1 MRSLTSFPGQRTVG
15 TNADWIQRNQIMWQ
29 RRAVARFDFTQHDVC
44 VDVHRPC
51 NRTSVHLF
59 SVRSCTQYGPVVN
72 TRHEGSR
79 SDDDPSKSPIDRA
92 EIASRLVTP
101 LTVLN
106 SLQKKSRF
114 FIARD
119 IRATKEY
126 GNRRLS
132 SVYSFCLT
140 SNVLFEVLDGLSG
153 PWYIESCHS
162 FRQARL
168 NIPVRS
174 YCTPSTMQKY
184 WFLRILHR
192 ECIKVAR
199 NWLVRG
205 ILRFLVEWRTQGDGS
220 CKDELKIDG
229 EKLWTKKIV
238 NVVPSRRA

>member
-15 TNADWIQRNQIMWQ
+15 TNADWIQRNQIMWL

-59 SVRSCTQYGPVVN
+59 SARSCTQYGPVVN
-72 TRHEGSR
+72 TRHGGSR

-114 FIARD
+114 FIAKD

-132 SVYSFCLT
+132 CVYSCCLT
-140 SNVLFEVLDGLSG
+140 SNVLFEVLDGLSAPG
-153 PWYIESCHS
+153 ILNRATRSSKLVWIFLSDLI
-162 FRQARL
+162 AR
-168 NIPVRS
+168 PVRCRNTGFCE
-174 YCTPSTMQKY
+174 YCTANVSKSHVTDLY
-184 WFLRILHR
+184 EVFFGFSL
-192 ECIKVAR
+192 
-199 NWLVRG
+199 NG
-205 ILRFLVEWRTQGDGS
+205 
-220 CKDELKIDG
+220 ELK
-229 EKLWTKKIV
+229 EMEAVKTNLKSTERNCERRKL
-238 NVVPSRRA
+238 